1 MTASQTTAAAPVRA
15 SAVLT
20 IADLA
25 GPGTPLTPA
34 DLAAAALRLGVGLAK
49 VRAVD
54 EVESRG
60 RGFADDGRPIILFE
74 PHVFHKQTAGR
85 FDATHPDVS
94 YPAWGTQPYPGSQK
108 IRYGQLA
115 QAMSLD
121 LEAALKSASWGRYQ
135 VMGYNHALAGFANV
149 SAFVR
154 AVVSGEAA
162 QLAGFVAFLIAQPPL
177 LNALRL
183 GDWAG
188 FARRYNGE
196 GYAQHGYDQRLKAAF
211 ARARAG
217 GATA

>member
-121 LEAALKSASWGRYQ
+121 LEAALKSASWGLFQ
-135 VMGYNHALAGFANV
+135 IMGYNAGLCGFADV

-154 AVVSGEAA
+154 AMARDEAA
-162 QLAGFVAFLIAQPPL
+162 QLAAFAAFLLRQPPML
-177 LNALRL
+177 GALKL

-196 GYAQHGYDQRLKAAF
+196 GYAQHGYDQRLKVAF
-211 ARARAG
+211 RRRVSAG
-217 GATA
+217 GDQ